1 MQNEN
6 NRSFT
11 SKEDEMV
18 QNVSKVLEELPKEK
32 RDIIYSAFYAIE
44 KSYSG
49 PLPPP
54 EDFASYER
62 TLPGSMNKILE
73 LTEKQVDHRIDY
85 EKKEI
90 KQDGRGQILGASLV
104 ALFGLFSFLLAMYGH
119 DGVALGLGVTT
130 VIALAVVFVL
140 NKVPS
145 NITGKENKK

>member
-1 MQNEN
+1 MQSRNDQ
-6 NRSFT
+6 SFS

-18 QNVSKVLEELPKEK
+18 HNVNKVLEELPKEK

-73 LTEKQVDHRIDY
+73 LTERQVDHRIGY
-85 EKKEI
+85 ENKEI
-90 KQDGRGQILGASLV
+90 KQDGRGQILGAFLV
-104 ALFGLFSFLLAMYGH
+104 ALFGSFSFLLAMYGH
-119 DGVALGLGVTT
+119 DM
-130 VIALAVVFVL
+130 
-140 NKVPS
+140 
-145 NITGKENKK
+145 